1 MRKLASED
9 IKVSIKSEVDEE
21 PFKALFFENYKRL
34 LSYASHIIKD
44 VDDAED
50 LIQEAFISFWQKRD
64 SFTDYSPE
72 GFLFIIVRNKCLNYL
87 RQKSRIS
94 QIIAGLSNSAYFE
107 ELYRIDYLKDEP
119 LNLIAEDLKEH
130 IMETAR
136 KMPPT
141 CFRVFEMRCIEGFTN
156 KEIAGQLNCSVK
168 NVEKHLKKARALLLS
183 PEANILE

>member
-1 MRKLASED
+1 MGKRSSED
-9 IKVSIKSEVDEE
+9 VKVLIKSGVNEK
-21 PFKALFFENYKRL
+21 PFKRLFFENYKRL
-34 LSYASHIIKD
+34 LSYASNIIKD
-44 VDDAED
+44 VDDAKD
-50 LIQEAFISFWQKRD
+50 LIQEAFISFWQKQD

-72 GFLFIIVRNKCLNYL
+72 GLLFIIVRNRCLNYL
-87 RQKSRIS
+87 KQKSRITE
-94 QIIAGLSNSAYFE
+94 IIARLNDNAYFE

-141 CFRVFEMRCIEGFTN
+141 CYRVFEMRCIEGFTN

-168 NVEKHLKKARALLLS
+168 NVEKHLKKARTLLLS
-183 PEANILE
+183 QEANILE